1 MEKKKLKITKIIFDY
16 TVVVVNDTAES
27 DSAVSCEYFF
37 EIETR
42 FENSLNGWRLEYEK
56 QG

>member
-1 MEKKKLKITKIIFDY
+1 MKITKIIFDY

-42 FENSLNGWRLEYEK
+42 FENSLASEYLVED
-56 QG
+56 